1 MSRKED
7 FYMKR
12 KSIIIILSA
21 VTMLIVLVGCG
32 GNSTSSVS
40 TNDSGIQ
47 SSKESKNKEIN
58 EMAKLLPDPKSVLG
72 ENVSIDTYKKDE
84 DGCGYIIDDSSLDD
98 YEKYWNAA
106 IKKFDGQSN
115 YSKKYAEAL
124 TSDEKYVFA
133 IQYDEDSKKL
143 YAACKPYSE

>member
-1 MSRKED
+1 
-7 FYMKR
+7 MKR

-32 GNSTSSVS
+32 GNSASGVS

-84 DGCGYIIDDSSLDD
+84 DGCGYIIDNSSLDD
-98 YEKYWNAA
+98 YEKYWNEA